1 MAELEKY
8 RSQVYSCT
16 RCGQCGVKYD
26 YSQKVFG
33 VCPPGE
39 HSAGFYTNLPSGRLG
54 IALEIFEGNLTL
66 SDLSGTTV
74 EAIYEC
80 TLCANC
86 REKCES
92 INMETLQ
99 PLIDVPA
106 IVKALRADL
115 FAAGVE
121 VPEGVMRFGEAVEKT
136 YNIFGAPMEKR
147 ADWLLPEIKVATD
160 ADTVYFPGCHAAYQ
174 APEIA
179 QATAKILNKAGIE
192 FSILGKDEHC
202 CGDLLIMTGQLPL
215 AREIAKYNWERLKDK
230 RIITSCARCYRT
242 FQDEYPKLLGD
253 EYQID
258 AYHTVEILVELI
270 EDRDLKFKKKGK
282 TKEKVTYD
290 DPCELGRELKMY
302 DEPRIVI
309 EAIPGVELV
318 ELDRNR
324 ENSWCCGGGG
334 GLKGFNYDMAVK
346 IGKDKVEEALATGA
360 KRIIS
365 ACPSCKINI
374 NDAIRAVGADLKAID
389 ITELALESL

>member
-1 MAELEKY
+1 
-8 RSQVYSCT
+8 
-16 RCGQCGVKYD
+16 
-26 YSQKVFG
+26 
-33 VCPPGE
+33 
-39 HSAGFYTNLPSGRLG
+39 
-54 IALEIFEGNLTL
+54 
-66 SDLSGTTV
+66 
-74 EAIYEC
+74 
-80 TLCANC
+80 
-86 REKCES
+86 
-92 INMETLQ
+92 METLK

-121 VPEGVMRFGEAVEKT
+121 VPDGVMRFGEAVEKT

-215 AREIAKYNWERLKDK
+215 AREVARYNWERLRDK
-230 RIITSCARCYRT
+230 RVITSCAHCYRS
-242 FQDEYPKLLGD
+242 FQDEYPKLLGK

-270 EDRDLKFKKKGK
+270 EDGELKFKKKGK
-282 TKEKVTYD
+282 TKEKVSYH

-302 DEPRIVI
+302 DEPRII
-309 EAIPGVELV
+309 LEALPGIELV
-318 ELDRNR
+318 EMERNR
-324 ENSWCCGGGG
+324 GKTWCCGGGG
-334 GLKGFNYDMAVK
+334 VLKGVDYNMAVE
-346 IGKDKVEEALATGA
+346 IGTDKVEQALATGA
-360 KRIIS
+360 KRIVS
-365 ACPSCKINI
+365 ACPSCKTNI
-374 NDAIRAVGADLKAID
+374 NDAIRLVGADLKAID
-389 ITELALESL
+389 ITELVLESL